1 MIGLYVLK
9 NILYKDIKLE
19 KIELFTDSSVNPQSK
34 IGFAAFLVKNDKD
47 IILEKLNKSIKI
59 KKFENTSSTRLE
71 LQALL
76 WAISD
81 IEKEKSDLSNILIEV
96 YTDCQNIVNLKN
108 RKSKLVENNYQ
119 SGTGKLIKNHDLYKD
134 FFKIESRLNLNI
146 IKVKGHKKTI
156 LKDNIDNIFNL
167 VDKASRSTLR
177 DEFKDKESLV

>member
-1 MIGLYVLK
+1 MK
-9 NILYKDIKLE
+9 

-81 IEKEKSDLSNILIEV
+81 IEKE
-96 YTDCQNIVNLKN
+96 
-108 RKSKLVENNYQ
+108 
-119 SGTGKLIKNHDLYKD
+119 
-134 FFKIESRLNLNI
+134 
-146 IKVKGHKKTI
+146 
-156 LKDNIDNIFNL
+156 
-167 VDKASRSTLR
+167 
-177 DEFKDKESLV
+177 

>member
-1 MIGLYVLK
+1 MK
-9 NILYKDIKLE
+9 
-19 KIELFTDSSVNPQSK
+19 KIELFTDSSVNPQTK
-34 IGFAAFLVKNDKD
+34 VGFAAFLVKNDKD

-96 YTDCQNIVNLKN
+96 YTDCQNIVNLKT
-108 RKSKLVENNYQ
+108 RKTKLIENNYH
-119 SGTGKLIKNHDLYKD
+119 SGSGKLIKNHDLYKD

-156 LKDNIDNIFNL
+156 LKDNIDHIFNL
-167 VDKASRSTLR
+167 VDKASRSALR
-177 DEFKDKESLV
+177 DEFKEKESLI

>member
-1 MIGLYVLK
+1 MK
-9 NILYKDIKLE
+9 

-76 WAISD
+76 WAINQ
-81 IEKEKSDLSNILIEV
+81 IEKEKNDLSNILIDV
-96 YTDCQNIVNLKN
+96 YTDCQNIVNLKT
-108 RKSKLVENNYQ
+108 RKYKLIENNYH
-119 SGTGKLIKNHDLYKD
+119 SGTGKLIKNCDLYKE
-134 FFKIESRLNLNI
+134 FFEKESKLNLNI

-167 VDKASRSTLR
+167 VDKASRSALR
-177 DEFKDKESLV
+177 NEFKDKNTLL